1 MNLTSLTSRKTL
13 KRVSTV
19 ILASLLA
26 MVARNGMAEDFES
39 IKAAAKKEGSIVF
52 WASAPRQHT
61 TDALVD
67 MFNKRF
73 DMNIKID
80 RVALR
85 APDIAARLTE
95 HANGSVA
102 GSDVTYTATATQA
115 KHANYRI
122 VARFDAEQG
131 TDTKDVCKSAFGPTP
146 AARYADRT
154 NLFMAFCDQAEPIAG
169 AKVSGP
175 KLAGLSDPNLRE
187 MLRAGMQAMFPSATN
202 SGRTGS
208 MGSIQVNPVPHFR
221 LNPLDGII

>member
-1 MNLTSLTSRKTL
+1 MPR
-13 KRVSTV
+13 
-19 ILASLLA
+19 LALLA
-26 MVARNGMAEDFES
+26 LVLLTGCVTAQDTLTGVEAEPRRRFLTFAGYQS
-39 IKAAAKKEGSIVF
+39 PVLLISVN
-52 WASAPRQHT
+52 APFQ
-61 TDALVD
+61 LPQ
-67 MFNKRF
+67 
-73 DMNIKID
+73 
-80 RVALR
+80 
-85 APDIAARLTE
+85 PDIAVRLTE
-95 HANGSVA
+95 HANGSVV
-102 GSDVTYTATATQA
+102 GSDVTYTATAAQA

-146 AARYADRT
+146 AARYANRT

>member
-1 MNLTSLTSRKTL
+1 MPR
-13 KRVSTV
+13 
-19 ILASLLA
+19 LALLA
-26 MVARNGMAEDFES
+26 LVLLTGCVTAQDTLTGVEAEPRRRFLTFAGYQS
-39 IKAAAKKEGSIVF
+39 PVLLISVN
-52 WASAPRQHT
+52 APFQ
-61 TDALVD
+61 LPQ
-67 MFNKRF
+67 
-73 DMNIKID
+73 
-80 RVALR
+80 
-85 APDIAARLTE
+85 PDIAVRLTE
-95 HANGSVA
+95 HANWSVV
-102 GSDVTYTATATQA
+102 GSDVTYTATAAQA

-154 NLFMAFCDQAEPIAG
+154 NLFMAFCDNAEPIAG

>member
-1 MNLTSLTSRKTL
+1 MPR
-13 KRVSTV
+13 
-19 ILASLLA
+19 LALLA
-26 MVARNGMAEDFES
+26 LVLLTGCVTAQDTLTGVEAEPRRRFLTFAGYQS
-39 IKAAAKKEGSIVF
+39 PVLLISVN
-52 WASAPRQHT
+52 APFQ
-61 TDALVD
+61 LPQ
-67 MFNKRF
+67 
-73 DMNIKID
+73 
-80 RVALR
+80 
-85 APDIAARLTE
+85 PDIAVRLTE
-95 HANGSVA
+95 HANGSVV
-102 GSDVTYTATATQA
+102 GSDVTYTATAAQA

-154 NLFMAFCDQAEPIAG
+154 NLFMAFCDNAEPIAG